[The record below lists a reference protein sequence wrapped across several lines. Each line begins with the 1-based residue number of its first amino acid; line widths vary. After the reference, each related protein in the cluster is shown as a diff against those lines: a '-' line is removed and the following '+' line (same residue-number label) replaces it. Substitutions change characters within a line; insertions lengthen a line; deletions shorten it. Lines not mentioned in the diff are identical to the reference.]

1 MITTWFSNLE
11 RSKTV
16 SEVVSVVRDFMATW
30 TPAELALLPEKC
42 RPARVRDE
50 QDVEAL
56 HSLLVEEYRVSRAT
70 GAELDALQRLT
81 SFIVRTSIRLSELGP
96 RSSDASGEDPGGPK
110 KSAAS
115 RRSE

>member
-1 MITTWFSNLE
+1 MITTWFSQLE
-11 RSKTV
+11 RSK
-16 SEVVSVVRDFMATW
+16 SIPEVISVVRDFMATF
-30 TPAELALLPEKC
+30 TPSELALIPEKC
-42 RPARVRDE
+42 RPPRLRDE
-50 QDVEAL
+50 EDVETL

-96 RSSDASGEDPGGPK
+96 RPSDAPGGDPVEPK

-115 RRSE
+115 RRE